1 MSVRLTCSARSS
13 RDTTRATSSASD
25 MKRKMMRYGCL
36 SGVLYCVAMVLT
48 MHFVVREGFF
58 GVVNAFSTL
67 HGGNPGYRRWHGQ
80 LLDDI
85 TAPVQLP
92 ILYGLVACQWVADR
106 VVPSRRAEVAFQEAR
121 RQYALKLESD
131 FDHCL
136 DEVESVVLTN
146 AAVREAWATHAR
158 AMSRSAQNNIRL
170 DVKRRLVALSLLRP
184 EYMEAFY
191 PFWYDERWGVDERLK
206 AIDVI
211 AKAKEGYHAR
221 SAVYA
226 VLQPDSMPDS
236 QLELIAEK
244 YAGHIKEAASRI
256 LTERGSR
263 KKRQQD

>member
-1 MSVRLTCSARSS
+1 
-13 RDTTRATSSASD
+13 
-25 MKRKMMRYGCL
+25 MKRKMRFGCL
-36 SGVLYCVAMVLT
+36 SVVLYCVAMVLT

-58 GVVNAFSTL
+58 ELVNGFSTL

-106 VVPSRRAEVAFQEAR
+106 VVPSRRAEVAFQEGR

-146 AAVREAWATHAR
+146 AAAREAWANYMG
-158 AMSRSAQNNIRL
+158 AMSRSARNNIRL

-191 PFWYDERWGVDERLK
+191 PIWYDESWSLDERLK
-206 AIDVI
+206 ALDVI
-211 AKAKEGYHAR
+211 AKAKEGYHSR

-244 YAGHIKEAASRI
+244 YTGHIKETASRI
-256 LTERGSR
+256 LAERRSR
-263 KKRQQD
+263 KERQRQDWSLVPLNPGAASILLGRP

>member
-1 MSVRLTCSARSS
+1 M
-13 RDTTRATSSASD
+13 SD
-25 MKRKMMRYGCL
+25 MKRRMRFGCL
-36 SGVLYCVAMVLT
+36 FGALYCVAMALT

-58 GVVNAFSTL
+58 EVVNACSTL

-92 ILYGLVACQWVADR
+92 LGCGLLACRWVADR
-106 VVPSRRAEVAFQEAR
+106 VVPSRRAEVAFQEGR

-131 FDHCL
+131 FENCL

-146 AAVREAWATHAR
+146 VSARAAWSDYAR
-158 AMSRSAQNNIRL
+158 AMSRSARKGIRL
-170 DVKRRLVALSLLRP
+170 DVKRRLVSLSLLRP

-191 PFWYDERWGVDERLK
+191 PFWYDDGWSLDERLK
-206 AIDVI
+206 ALDVI
-211 AKAKEGYHAR
+211 AKSDENFHVR

-244 YAGHIKEAASRI
+244 HTGHIKEAASRI
-256 LTERGSR
+256 LTERRSLKER
-263 KKRQQD
+263 RQQD